1 MIVRDF
7 LDWVRTAPASKR
19 AEATSAL
26 ARAYLSTRIFL
37 PTISTPPKAR
47 C

>member
-7 LDWVRTAPASKR
+7 LDWVRTAPAGKR

-26 ARAYLSTRIFL
+26 ARAYL
-37 PTISTPPKAR
+37 
-47 C
+47 